1 MKRLPLILL
10 CLAIAYEIVILYIS
24 VRPVPDLPKYFDGQD
39 KVLHFMAYFLMGGL
53 FVAAAATG
61 GRGYFYA
68 GGVLGGVF
76 IAIVSEFLQQ
86 YVRNRTPDF
95 YDGLS
100 NLLGLLIVIAVYE
113 AAHLWGKGGIIYR
126 ETLPPPNKVDV
137 SGGGKSS

>member
-10 CLAIAYEIVILYIS
+10 CLAIIYEIVILYVS

-39 KVLHFMAYFLMGGL
+39 RVLHFMAYTIMGGL
-53 FVAAAATG
+53 LVTAAGTG

-76 IAIVSEFLQQ
+76 IGIVSEFLQQ
-86 YVRNRTPDF
+86 YVRTRTPDF

-100 NLLGLLIVIAVYE
+100 NLLGLLIVIALYE
-113 AAHLWGKGGIIYR
+113 AVHLWRKGGIIYR
-126 ETLPPPNKVDV
+126 ETLPPSSEVNA
-137 SGGGKSS
+137 GKKGS